1 MENKSGCPLCG
12 RDIILV
18 PHHLIPKS
26 LHEENWYKKH
36 LTKEQMERLFMVC
49 HDCHDAIH
57 KFYPA
62 KELASNFDTPEKILA
77 DDKIIKFAKFAAK
90 QKGSIGLRSMKK
102 RGGEL

>member
-1 MENKSGCPLCG
+1 METNTSCPLCN
-12 RDIILV
+12 REISLV

-36 LTKEQMERLFMVC
+36 FTKEEMNTIFMLC

-62 KELASNFDTPEKILA
+62 KILATDFATPEKILT
-77 DDKIIKFAKFAAK
+77 DEKIINFAKFAAK

-102 RGGEL
+102 KGNEL